1 MRHFYK
7 IDDAL
12 DIKLIVLYTLRESPK
27 PLTSQQLAHV
37 VLSGADINFF
47 EIYQA
52 LEFLIMADEVYTY
65 KGMEGAALYQL
76 TDQGA
81 QTAIHFYMRIPL
93 EVREYLK
100 HELDTMFAEIRK
112 ARQLTARP
120 VPVGLHDFAAECR
133 LCDNDLPLLEMNF
146 YAGTFDDAKKMCDR
160 FLEGHSN
167 IYETLFKMMATD
179 ESKQD

>member
-1 MRHFYK
+1 MKHFYS
-7 IDDAL
+7 IDDTL
-12 DIKLIVLYTLRESPK
+12 DIKIIVLHTLREAPK
-27 PLTSQQLAHV
+27 PLTGQQLAHV

-65 KGMEGAALYQL
+65 KGMEGTVLYQL
-76 TDQGA
+76 TDQGE
-81 QTAIHFYMRIPL
+81 QTATHFHMRIPL

-120 VPVGLHDFAAECR
+120 VPVGVHDFAAECK
-133 LCDNDLPLLEMNF
+133 LCDNDLPLLEMTF

-160 FLEGHSN
+160 FIEGHAD
-167 IYETLFKMMATD
+167 IYGALFQMMVKD
-179 ESKQD
+179 ENEKN